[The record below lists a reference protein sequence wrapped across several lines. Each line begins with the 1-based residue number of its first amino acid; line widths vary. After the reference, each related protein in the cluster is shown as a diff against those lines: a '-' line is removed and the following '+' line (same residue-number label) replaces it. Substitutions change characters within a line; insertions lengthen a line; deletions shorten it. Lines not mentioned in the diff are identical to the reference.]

1 MSDKLSDQDLKDA
14 RELLDN
20 LFEEVSSEE
29 GTLAGGMKLGR
40 GGKTLQSLRETKV
53 SFGNPNNNLIHLT
66 EELFGDIEIELTPI
80 HEQQMRD
87 RFDFYYMTLAVSMQ
101 PGRDVQ
107 FTSIACELDFAPKG
121 SDEPIV
127 QSIFPKSEWR
137 EMLRLGRQMSLGLN
151 GNLGWSA
158 GINPSDMPMLE
169 NLPGSIRA
177 NIENKNEIKAFI
189 AVPNYSFELGKT
201 DIAATGEGNS
211 ECFWRIEKPDLQKAQ
226 TVQFGV
232 VFKVPK
238 GVSSIELTG
247 LVSAEPSFRWLTA
260 DLGDVFEYL
269 SDNLKRVLSLK
280 DDERRGGDRLPVGD
294 HEKWMIDLPN

>member
-1 MSDKLSDQDLKDA
+1 MNNTFSHQDLTNA
-14 RELLDN
+14 RELLGH
-20 LFEEVSSEE
+20 LFEEVAAEE
-29 GTLAGGMKLGR
+29 ATLSRGAKLGAGGE
-40 GGKTLQSLRETKV
+40 TLQSLRETKV

-66 EELFGDIEIELTPI
+66 KELFGDIGIELTAI
-80 HEQQMRD
+80 HEHQMRD
-87 RFDFYYMTLAVSMQ
+87 QFDFYYVTLAVSMK
-101 PGRDVQ
+101 PGPGVQ

-121 SDEPIV
+121 RDEPIV

-137 EMLRLGRQMSLGLN
+137 EMLRLGHQISLGLN
-151 GNLGWSA
+151 GNLEWSA
-158 GINPSDMPMLE
+158 GIDPSDMLE
-169 NLPGSIRA
+169 NLPGNIKA

-201 DIAATGEGNS
+201 DIVATGEGNS
-211 ECFWRIEKPDLQKAQ
+211 KCFWRIGKPDLQKAQ

-269 SDNLKRVLSLK
+269 SDNLKRVLLLK
-280 DDERRGGDRLPVGD
+280 DDERKGKDCLPIGD
-294 HEKWMIDLPN
+294 HEKWMITLPN